1 MTTRGACKLH
11 KVLLNLKK
19 IMNKKSIPFDRYNW
33 DLKYLFEEYEIQK
46 ELDPVNFG
54 TSKEEVDG
62 YIYAIMDA
70 QSRYSVFHRKWKQRI
85 VCGPLIVFIILSIIL
100 GVIIGWF
107 HVIMPYSTY
116 FICLMVGSYLF
127 AIWWWFADKYKLADK
142 FLDHYYRKIFY
153 PSVLPNVERF
163 LSYCLA
169 EKFSRGNPMSE
180 IEELLSYRKM

>member
-70 QSRYSVFHRKWKQRI
+70 QRRYNFFHRKWEQRLI
-85 VCGPLIVFIILSIIL
+85 CGPLIFFIVLSLIF
-100 GVIIGWF
+100 GVIIGCF
-107 HVIMPYSTY
+107 HVIMPYNI
-116 FICLMVGSYLF
+116 FIICTMAGCYIF
-127 AIWWWFADKYKLADK
+127 ALWWWIADKCKIVDK
-142 FLDHYYRKIFY
+142 FLNRHFQKMFY
-153 PSVLPNVERF
+153 PSELPNVERF
-163 LSYCLA
+163 LSYCFM
-169 EKFSRGNPMSE
+169 EKFDRIDS
-180 IEELLSYRKM
+180 I